1 MNKIWS
7 EAERQFIRDNAGKLK
22 DKQLAAKLTQT
33 TGRLISIQ
41 SVRKQRQKMGITK
54 KPGRGKCEVKGAN
67 EKKLTVDSIVNPV
80 KQAVAVVSVGND
92 DSY

>member
-7 EAERQFIRDNAGKLK
+7 DSERQFIVNNAGKLK
-22 DKQLAAKLTQT
+22 DKQLAAKLTQM

-41 SVRKQRQKMGITK
+41 SVRKQRQKLGITK
-54 KPGRGKCEVKGAN
+54 KPGRGKCEVQGDN
-67 EKKLTVDSIVNPV
+67 TKKMTVDSITNPV
-80 KQAVAVVSVGND
+80 KAMQTVTSVGTD